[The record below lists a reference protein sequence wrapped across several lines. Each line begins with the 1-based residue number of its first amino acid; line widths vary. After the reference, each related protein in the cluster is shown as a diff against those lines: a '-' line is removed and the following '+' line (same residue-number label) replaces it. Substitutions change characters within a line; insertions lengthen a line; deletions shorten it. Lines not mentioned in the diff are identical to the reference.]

1 MNSQQMLQ
9 LVWILVIFGG
19 MYFLFVRPQMKRQ
32 KEQQKL
38 IESLQIG
45 DRVVTIGGI
54 LGTIK
59 ALDAEQLSLEIATGV
74 VIDVVRSAVGKK
86 LDQ

>member
-45 DRVVTIGGI
+45 DQIVTIGGI

-86 LDQ
+86 LDK

>member
-45 DRVVTIGGI
+45 DQIVTIGGI

>member
-59 ALDAEQLSLEIATGV
+59 ALDAEQLSLEIATGI